1 MRPCPRQE
9 VRELAQALGLSET
22 TASVLVRRGYGDPE
36 KAKAF
41 LAAEPPEHDPRLLG
55 DVRRGVRR
63 SSTRRSP
70 PAAASASTGTTT
82 STASVRPRSP
92 SPRSAAW
99 ARRSTGT
106 FRAASRRATACLAR
120 RWRGC
125 AREEGAAPAHGR
137 LRDHRGRGGRRG
149 ARRRPRGRRHRPPPA
164 RRALPDCPVVATR
177 PSDYPFP
184 ELCGTGVVYKLARG
198 ARAPRASTAT
208 STSSRSRRSPTWSRS
223 WTRTARSSTA
233 GLRQAG
239 AHGQAGAAGAHARRA
254 ASTRP
259 PSTPARSPSGS
270 LRAST
275 RPDASATR
283 VRRSICSSPRTAAR
297 RTRSRASSRT

>member
-1 MRPCPRQE
+1 MYEGTWTMRPCPRQE

-55 DVRRGVRR
+55 NVDEACA

-82 STASVRPRSP
+82 STASARPRWP

-120 RWRGC
+120 PWRGWP
-125 AREEGAAPAHGR
+125 ARNVRSCSRSTAGSPRSRRSPRRAPPASRSSSPTTTGPARPCPTARSSPPAPPSTRSPSCAAPASSTSCSWR
-137 LRDHRGRGGRRG
+137 
-149 ARRRPRGRRHRPPPA
+149 
-164 RRALPDCPVVATR
+164 
-177 PSDYPFP
+177 S
-184 ELCGTGVVYKLARG
+184 
-198 ARAPRASTAT
+198 APRASTAT
-208 STSSRSRRSPTWSRS
+208 STSSPWRRWPTWFRS
-223 WTRTARSSTA
+223 WTRTARS
-233 GLRQAG
+233 
-239 AHGQAGAAGAHARRA
+239 
-254 ASTRP
+254 
-259 PSTPARSPSGS
+259 
-270 LRAST
+270 
-275 RPDASATR
+275 
-283 VRRSICSSPRTAAR
+283 
-297 RTRSRASSRT
+297 